1 LPRAKDPRRVADFW
15 TRKARDEKYPAR
27 SVYKLK
33 EIDQKYGLFQPGD
46 RVLDL
51 GAAPGAWLKYTAL
64 RVGQKG
70 LVLGIDLKK
79 IEIDLMA
86 NMRFKQGDILD
97 LESADLMENGLF
109 DLVLSDMAPATTGV
123 KSVDQARSLELA
135 EKAFYISRAVL
146 KNGGGFLVKIF
157 EGPDVKGYFDD
168 LKLVFGKVKRI
179 KPKSSRSI
187 SPEIF
192 GLGLDRWGLRD

>member
-1 LPRAKDPRRVADFW
+1 MPRAKDPRRVADFW
-15 TRKARDEKYPAR
+15 TRKARNEKYPAR
-27 SVYKLK
+27 SIYKLK
-33 EIDQKYGLFQPGD
+33 EIDQKHGLFQPGD

-51 GAAPGAWLKYTAL
+51 GAAPGAWLKYTAH

-79 IEIDLMA
+79 IEIGLNS
-86 NMRFKQGDILD
+86 NMRFKQIDIFD
-97 LESADLMENGLF
+97 LESAGLTENGLF

-123 KSVDQARSLELA
+123 KSVDQIRSLELA
-135 EKAFYISRAVL
+135 ERALDISRSVL

-168 LKLVFGKVKRI
+168 LRLVFRSVKRI
-179 KPKSSRSI
+179 KPKSSRKF

-192 GLGLDRWGLRD
+192 GLGLDRWGREN

>member
-1 LPRAKDPRRVADFW
+1 MPRAKDPRRVADFW
-15 TRKARDEKYPAR
+15 TRKARNEKYPAR
-27 SVYKLK
+27 SIYKLK
-33 EIDQKYGLFQPGD
+33 EIDQKHGLFQPGD

-51 GAAPGAWLKYTAL
+51 GAAPGAWLKYTAQ

-79 IEIDLMA
+79 IEIGLMA
-86 NMRFKQGDILD
+86 NMRFKQVDIFDLD
-97 LESADLMENGLF
+97 SAGLMENGLF

-123 KSVDQARSLELA
+123 KSVDQIRSLELA
-135 EKAFYISRAVL
+135 EKALDISRSVL

-168 LKLVFGKVKRI
+168 LRLVFRSVKRI
-179 KPKSSRSI
+179 KPKSSRKF

-192 GLGLDRWGLRD
+192 GLGLDRWGREN